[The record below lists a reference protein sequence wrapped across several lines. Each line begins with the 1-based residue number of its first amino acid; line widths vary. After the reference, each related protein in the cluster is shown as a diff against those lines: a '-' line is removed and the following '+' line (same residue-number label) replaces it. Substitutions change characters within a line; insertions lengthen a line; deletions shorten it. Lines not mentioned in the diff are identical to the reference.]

1 MTDTPHHPPGATE
14 PAGAEL
20 SASGMGRRRFVQ
32 GVGVA
37 AAAGAIGAT
46 LPAAVVDAAVPK
58 GATSFVPLPKGV
70 RLADTRNPKEYPFQ
84 RMEAN
89 RIRVQVRN
97 RYGVP
102 DNATAVVLTVTG
114 KNFDRPNNFI
124 TVYPTGSQA
133 VPEASNLNLPRPQ
146 ETNANLVFA
155 KVGKEHS
162 VDIYQF
168 FPCHTIVDVLGY
180 FQPVTTATRA
190 GRFVGLPT
198 AKRALDTR
206 PNFVKANS
214 FTTVDITSYVPAEAA
229 SVVINLTALSNPGWG
244 YFTAVP
250 ASVKS
255 SPDTSSLNV
264 VVPGDKRAA
273 AVIVPVETVNGRRL
287 IKIYAY
293 GPAKLLCDIT
303 GYFTSESSPLSE
315 TGLFVATNPRR
326 VLDTRKP
333 DPAKR
338 LWPQWVVEQKLPSP
352 AATEAAAVVLNVT
365 SARTRGEGFLT
376 VSGARLPIP
385 DTSNVNWVTAG
396 ATVPNLAITPVT
408 SGYGFQVYD
417 YSGGHV
423 IADMA
428 GYFTGKQRI
437 PSLPAYVNPPPPAAP
452 PTWTLRVPR
461 LGLTSQVLEGDA
473 TIITDSGYS
482 WHWTGTGFL
491 GQAAHVAVFAH
502 RTEHGGPYRYVH
514 LLQPGD
520 TWTVT
525 TGDGREYT
533 YRMVRRDLT
542 DAQTSN
548 ILAATRFHPGT
559 TFSLIACSRTDF
571 LPTSLSYRIVVTG
584 ELVSWRE
591 V

>member
-1 MTDTPHHPPGATE
+1 
-14 PAGAEL
+14 
-20 SASGMGRRRFVQ
+20 
-32 GVGVA
+32 
-37 AAAGAIGAT
+37 
-46 LPAAVVDAAVPK
+46 
-58 GATSFVPLPKGV
+58 
-70 RLADTRNPKEYPFQ
+70 
-84 RMEAN
+84 
-89 RIRVQVRN
+89 
-97 RYGVP
+97 
-102 DNATAVVLTVTG
+102 
-114 KNFDRPNNFI
+114 
-124 TVYPTGSQA
+124 
-133 VPEASNLNLPRPQ
+133 
-146 ETNANLVFA
+146 VFA

-180 FQPVTTATRA
+180 FTPVSSATRA
-190 GRFVGLPT
+190 GRFIGLPT

-214 FTTVDITSYVPAEAA
+214 FTTVDITDYVPAEAA

-250 ASVKS
+250 ASVTT

-264 VVPGDKRAA
+264 VYPGDKRAA
-273 AVIVPVETVNGRRL
+273 AVIVPVETVQGRRL

-303 GYFTSESSPLSE
+303 GYFTNESSPLSQ
-315 TGLFVATNPRR
+315 TGLFISTNPTR

-333 DPAKR
+333 DPKKR
-338 LWPQWVVEQKLPSP
+338 LWPQWVVEQTLPAP

-385 DTSNVNWVTAG
+385 NTSNVNWVIPE
-396 ATVPNLAITPVT
+396 ATVPNLAITPIT
-408 SGYGFQVYD
+408 AGYGFQVFD

-428 GYFTGKQRI
+428 GYFTGTQRI
-437 PSLPAYVNPPPPAAP
+437 AALPAYVNPAPPAAP
-452 PTWTLRVPR
+452 PPWILRVPR
-461 LGLTSQVLEGDA
+461 LGLTSEVREGNA
-473 TIITDSGYS
+473 VRITDAGYS
-482 WHWTGTGFL
+482 WHWTGTGFM
-491 GQAAHVAVFAH
+491 GQSAHVGLFAH
-502 RTEHGGPYRYVH
+502 RTEHGGPYRYLH

-520 TWTVT
+520 TWTMT
-525 TGDGREYT
+525 TTDGREYT

-542 DAQTSN
+542 NALTSN
-548 ILAATRFHPGT
+548 ILAATRLHPGT
-559 TFSLIACSRTDF
+559 TLSLIACTRTNF
-571 LPTSLSYRIVVTG
+571 LPTSLSWRILVTG